1 MPGDKQGEQTIQQM
15 LAAKNKNTQSEKSD
29 KDKSKPSAGKTSD
42 KEPPNMRLASELSFN
57 ESVDLLSI

>member
-42 KEPPNMRLASELSFN
+42 KEPPNMRLASEL
-57 ESVDLLSI
+57 